1 MLQRMRRAAE
11 FNIFNAIGLAIR
23 AAWLNLLAGLFVLL
37 NLVVL
42 NLAIAAPAHA
52 MTQLPI
58 SKIGY
63 KDCPAEV
70 GDGSVTSDGSAR
82 PANCYLIYGTV
93 NNPTSKYIYDADV
106 FGRVYDSTHNSVME
120 NRTRLG
126 GIPEVPPG
134 DSQFSIR
141 ITVPASQ
148 PAPLQ
153 LEQFKASGFG
163 SAVRNQLIEPDYFDD
178 EDLEFDF

>member
-1 MLQRMRRAAE
+1 MLWKMRRA
-11 FNIFNAIGLAIR
+11 IGLGLRGLRVGWAI
-23 AAWLNLLAGLFVLL
+23 ALVVALNLA
-37 NLVVL
+37 L
-42 NLAIAAPAHA
+42 NLAIAPPAYA

-58 SKIGY
+58 TDIGY
-63 KDCPAEV
+63 EECSAEI

-82 PANCYLIYGTV
+82 PANCYLISGTV
-93 NNPTSKYIYDADV
+93 NNTTSKYIYDADV
-106 FGRVYDSTHNSVME
+106 FGRVYDATHNSVME

-126 GIPEVPPG
+126 GIAEVPPG
-134 DSQFSIR
+134 KSEFSIR

-153 LEQFKASGFG
+153 LEQFKASGFS

-178 EDLEFDF
+178 DEFGDY